1 MDTQDRAAEVIRTW
15 QKRHK
20 NIMDENP
27 DWAAQN
33 LAGDLEQEGLF
44 TSDLPEPSY
53 VVTECG
59 QEYPV
64 WEALTGFSIG
74 ADLHN
79 KEFYVLNDYE
89 PDEPLSRARFRTM
102 LLYMQAAETY
112 MGKNE

>member
-1 MDTQDRAAEVIRTW
+1 MDTQDKAAEVIRTW

-20 NIMDENP
+20 NTMDDNP

-33 LAGDLEQEGLF
+33 LARDLIQAGLI
-44 TSDLPEPSY
+44 TPDLPEPSY
-53 VVTECG
+53 VVTKHE

-79 KEFYVLNDYE
+79 REFYVLNDYE

-102 LLYMQAAETY
+102 LRYMQAAETY
-112 MGKNE
+112 MGKE